1 MPEHFADRLI
11 AACSTKGAPVCVG
24 LDPVYG
30 KLPQAV
36 ACEDP
41 AAAIEAFSLKVIEAV
56 ADYVPAVKP
65 QMACYERYGAAGYA
79 VFERVVAHAKEAG
92 LIVVTDGKRG
102 DIGTSSDHYAAGLL
116 SGHAAGDSLTVNGYL
131 GTDGIQPFIDT
142 ATARGAG
149 LFVLV
154 RTSNPGGDAIQS
166 CKLEDGRS
174 VAQMVADHVNQAGKS
189 HVGKSGYSLLGAV
202 VGATKP
208 EDAADLRER
217 MPEQVF
223 LVPGFGAQGGTADD
237 VKACFK
243 PDGTGALITSSRGV
257 IYAGSGSDQ
266 PWTQAVAN
274 AAQQLRDD
282 VASILA

>member
-11 AACSTKGAPVCVG
+11 AACSAKGAPVCVG

-30 KLPQAV
+30 KLPSAV

-41 AAAIEAFSLKVIEAV
+41 LAAIESFSFKVIDAV

-65 QMACYERYGAAGYA
+65 QMACFERYGAAGYA
-79 VFERVVAHAKEAG
+79 VFERVVVHAKQAG
-92 LIVVTDGKRG
+92 VVVVTDGKRG

-116 SGHAAGDSLTVNGYL
+116 AGHAAGDALTVNGYL
-131 GTDGIQPFIDT
+131 GTDGLQPFIDT
-142 ATARGAG
+142 ASARSAG

-154 RTSNPGGDAIQS
+154 RTSNPGGDAIQT
-166 CKLEDGRS
+166 CKLQDGRI
-174 VAQMVADHVNQAGKS
+174 VAQMVADHVSQAGKP
-189 HVGKSGYSLLGAV
+189 HVGASGYSLLGAV

-208 EDAADLRER
+208 EDAADLRQR
-217 MPEQVF
+217 MPDQIF

-257 IYAGSGSDQ
+257 IYAAPGSAES
-266 PWTQAVAN
+266 WSEAVAS
-274 AAQQLRDD
+274 AAKQLRDD
-282 VASILA
+282 VAGILA